1 LKLLRLFFMV
11 CCIPL
16 LNGCASLGKGM
27 VQAVLENEKEDSRLC
42 QIKGKPFQGIFP
54 LVKDPTSTAKVLM
67 VHGVGSHIPGYST
80 QLLEGLSDE
89 MALNRISEITKNIT
103 LTDPLDPTKKLGEL
117 RITRSTSENGTEEL
131 LFYELTWS
139 EITNDQKKI
148 LSYDNSG
155 EYSFRRAAVNDILK
169 KFTNDTA
176 PDPMIYLGASQEDI
190 LISFAQSFCWMVSKE
205 WADLPASSTSGQ
217 VCNPAQ
223 LLSAVE
229 NMQKNHY
236 AFISHSL
243 GSRIVID
250 GLQRIARLLSDKQS
264 ETRKMIAEEFVKT
277 FQQLQFP
284 IFMLSNQL
292 PLLQLGRKLPE
303 VIGQH
308 NAYCHSDGEHY
319 NSRIF
324 SETSIIA
331 FSDPNDILSYALP
344 HGFIAQYIDS
354 RLCAHSTNI
363 NINVARVIDA
373 FGVDMANPLKAHLAY
388 ETDKRVIA
396 MLVNGVGNENTSP
409 IIHGRCRSLTTIDD

>member
-1 LKLLRLFFMV
+1 MI

-67 VHGVGSHIPGYST
+67 VHGVGTHIPGYST

-103 LTDPLDPTKKLGEL
+103 LTDPLDATKKLGEL

-396 MLVNGVGNENTSP
+396 MLANGVGNENTSP
-409 IIHGRCRSLTTIDD
+409 IIHGRCRTLTTIDD

>member
-1 LKLLRLFFMV
+1 LKLLRLFFMI

-103 LTDPLDPTKKLGEL
+103 LTDPLDATKKLGEL

-308 NAYCHSDGEHY
+308 NAYCHADGEHY

-409 IIHGRCRSLTTIDD
+409 IIHGRCRTLITTDD

>member
-1 LKLLRLFFMV
+1 LKLIRLLFMI

-27 VQAVLENEKEDSRLC
+27 MQAVLENEKEDSRLC
-42 QIKGKPFQGIFP
+42 QIKGKPFEGIFP
-54 LVKDPTSTAKVLM
+54 LVKDPTKRAKVLM

-89 MALNRISEITKNIT
+89 MALNKISAITKNIA
-103 LTDPLDPTKKLGEL
+103 LTDALDTTKKLGSL
-117 RITRSTSENGTEEL
+117 RITRSTNENETEEL

-139 EITNDQKKI
+139 EITDDQKKI

-169 KFTNDTA
+169 KFINDTA

-190 LISFAQSFCWMVSKE
+190 LVSFAQSFCWMVSKN
-205 WADLPASSTSGQ
+205 WDDLPAPSTSSQ
-217 VCNPAQ
+217 LCNPAQ

-229 NMQKNHY
+229 NMQNDRY

-264 ETRKMIAEEFVKT
+264 ERRKMIGDDFVKT
-277 FQQLQFP
+277 FRQLQFP

-303 VIGQH
+303 VTGQH
-308 NAYCHSDGEHY
+308 DAYCHADGEHY
-319 NSRIF
+319 HSRIL
-324 SETSIIA
+324 SKTSIIA

-344 HGFIAQYIDS
+344 HGFIDQYIDS
-354 RLCAHSTNI
+354 RICAHATNI
-363 NINVARVIDA
+363 TINVARVIDA

-396 MLVNGVGNENTSP
+396 MIANGVGNENTSP
-409 IIHGRCRSLTTIDD
+409 IIHGRCRTLTTIDD

>member
-1 LKLLRLFFMV
+1 MI

-67 VHGVGSHIPGYST
+67 VHGVGTHIPGYST

-103 LTDPLDPTKKLGEL
+103 LTDPLDATKKLGEL

-250 GLQRIARLLSDKQS
+250 GLQRIARLLGDKQS

-409 IIHGRCRSLTTIDD
+409 IIHGRCRTLITTDD